1 MTRLALRLREESG
14 IAMVLVVFAVA
25 LLATLSVVLVDTVA
39 SESTRSGKA
48 VVRQTSFEAAES
60 GVDEYIAK
68 LADDSAYYLHWVAP
82 AESTRRDVASSTLVS
97 ASGSSPAPSTWCRTT
112 RARPAP
118 AAWSLGSQWD
128 YTNPAAPKSPWD
140 YPNGRDHWCDLGN
153 NFEYSLQIIP
163 PNKTQKGVT
172 IISTGRRIN
181 VPTDTR
187 TVEAV
192 VRQSTIADFQEISN
206 HDINWGQG
214 ATAYGPIYANHDITW
229 NSGGTAYAN
238 EYAVNSIP
246 TSPTWQVDPNTGVLA
261 TGFDGSGSTGY
272 GNLFAPPSPLT
283 QPIDFSSFTTSLNDI
298 ASAAGDASGGG
309 IYLDS
314 SYANWRLT
322 FNSNGTVTVEG
333 CTGASP
339 AVTLPSCVPVAV
351 PTSGGP
357 TSTPPVPSNGAIYS
371 EQDVI
376 VRGTVKGRVTVATP
390 DQVIIGGNILYE
402 GDASFLNPTYG
413 KNVLGLYAVGNVNVP
428 CWILGDL
435 DWRAA
440 LVAQGAGKTYM
451 AQGSCPT
458 GNRQNI
464 PSSSNPDCTNPT
476 NTVMRH
482 RGSAAV
488 EVSGSFSGKFD
499 CRGFFYDDSLTY
511 LPPPWF
517 PTLDPDYNILS
528 FRELPSG

>member
-1 MTRLALRLREESG
+1 MTRLVLRLREESG
-14 IAMVLVVFAVA
+14 IAMVLVVFAFA
-25 LLATLSVVLVDTVA
+25 LLATLSVVLIDTVV
-39 SESTRSGKA
+39 SESTKSAKA
-48 VVRQTSFEAAES
+48 VVRQSSFQAAES

-68 LADDSAYYLHWVAP
+68 LSDDSAYYLHWVAP
-82 AESTRRDVASSTLVS
+82 AESTRRDVASGTLVS
-97 ASGSSPAPSTWCRTT
+97 ASGSSPAPTTWCSNT
-112 RARPAP
+112 RVRPAP

-140 YPNGRDHWCDLGN
+140 YPNGREHWCNLGN

-206 HDINWGQG
+206 HSINWGAN
-214 ATAYGPIYANHDITW
+214 ATAYGMIYANTDITW
-229 NSGGTAYAN
+229 ASGGTAYGN
-238 EYAVNSIP
+238 EYAVGAISS
-246 TSPTWQVDPNTGVLA
+246 SPTWQVDPNTGVLA

-272 GNLFAPPSPLT
+272 ANLFAPPSPLT
-283 QPIDFSSFTTSLNDI
+283 QPIDFNSFTTSLTEI
-298 ASAAGDASGGG
+298 ASAAGDATGGG
-309 IYLDS
+309 IYLDT
-314 SYANWRLT
+314 SYPTWRLT

-339 AVTLPSCVPVAV
+339 DVTLPSCVAVA
-351 PTSGGP
+351 PS
-357 TSTPPVPSNGAIYS
+357 SRPVPSNGAIYS
-371 EQDVI
+371 ASDVI

-390 DQVIIGGNILYE
+390 GEIIIGGNILYE
-402 GDASFLNPTYG
+402 GDASFLSPTSG
-413 KNVLGLYAVGNVNVP
+413 KNVLGLYAVDNVNVP

-451 AQGSCPT
+451 AQGGCPT
-458 GNRQNI
+458 GNKKNI
-464 PSSSNPDCTNPT
+464 LNGSGTVDCNNPT

-517 PTLDPDYNILS
+517 PTLDPDYSVLS

>member
-48 VVRQTSFEAAES
+48 VVRQSSFEAAES

-82 AESTRRDVASSTLVS
+82 AESTRRDVASGTLVS
-97 ASGSSPAPSTWCRTT
+97 VSPSTPCDEPRK
-112 RARPAP
+112 RPAP
-118 AAWSLGSQWD
+118 EAWSLGSQWD
-128 YTNPAAPKSPWD
+128 YTTTRRH
-140 YPNGRDHWCDLGN
+140 GRRGATRTGGTTGATSATTSSTA
-153 NFEYSLQIIP
+153 FRSSR

-214 ATAYGPIYANHDITW
+214 ATAYGPIYANEDITW

-314 SYANWRLT
+314 SYASWRLT

-371 EQDVI
+371 EHDVI

-413 KNVLGLYAVGNVNVP
+413 KNVLGLYAVDNVNVP

-440 LVAQGAGKTYM
+440 LVAQGVGKTYM

-464 PSSSNPDCTNPT
+464 PTSGNPDCTNPT